1 MMHEELL
8 YIKQIQQLKQEVALL
23 KEGGMAGHMGF
34 GDLALKDPRSTDQ
47 SEDDRDWR
55 PDDNTLKV
63 LQAYIDEVKA
73 TGRVMSVEEFVEDIE
88 NSIGWKEVVNDD
100 KGNL

>member
-23 KEGGMAGHMGF
+23 KEGGMAGHF
-34 GDLALKDPRSTDQ
+34 DRKEDLSLPRGWDH
-47 SEDDRDWR
+47 
-55 PDDNTLKV
+55 NTLKV
-63 LQAYIDEVKA
+63 LEAYIDEVKA

-88 NSIGWKEVVNDD
+88 NSIGWDEVYSDE
-100 KGNL
+100 